1 MTSHSDD
8 FDVIVLGAGPAG
20 EVAAGRLA
28 DGGLRVALVERE
40 LVGGECS
47 YWGCIPSKTLIRPG
61 DVVAAARR
69 VPGASSAV
77 TGPVDVSAVL
87 AWRDE
92 QTGGWDDSGALPW
105 LAERGITLLRG
116 RGRLRGVRTVVVE
129 MAETRPGASEGA
141 GGNGSA
147 GVRTLT
153 ARRAVVLATGTSAAL
168 PPVEGL
174 AEAAPWDNRDV
185 TAMKAVPRRL
195 LVLGGGAV
203 GLEMAQAVRRLGAV
217 EVTVVEA
224 GPRLL
229 GREEPFAGEQV
240 EAAFRAEGIRVL
252 TGTRMAAVHRD
263 GTDGP
268 VRATTSTGE
277 ELVAD
282 EVLVAAGRRPST
294 AELGLETVGLSP
306 GRFVPVDDRLCAVG
320 VAPDPHPHRDGD
332 GAAGW
337 LYAIGDCNG
346 RAMLT
351 HMGKYQGRIVAD
363 VILGRDARDRSS
375 TDVVPRVTFTDPQV
389 SAVGLTVAQ
398 ARERGLR
405 IRTVECGT
413 GDVPGAYTQGRG
425 AGGTSLLVVDE
436 NAGRIVGATFTGA
449 NTQELLHGATIAIA
463 ARVPLEELWHA
474 VPAFPTVSEVWLRL
488 LEAYG
493 L

>member
-1 MTSHSDD
+1 MPTTDD
-8 FDVIVLGAGPAG
+8 SYDVIVLGAGPAG

-28 DGGLRVALVERE
+28 EGGLRVALVERE

-61 DVVAAARR
+61 DIVAAARR
-69 VPGASSAV
+69 VPGAASAV
-77 TGPVDVSAVL
+77 TGPLDASAVL

-92 QTGGWDDSGALPW
+92 QTSGWDDTSAVAW
-105 LAERGITLLRG
+105 LAERGITLVRG
-116 RGRLRGVRTVVVE
+116 RGRLDGVRTVVVE
-129 MAETRPGASEGA
+129 TATPAAPDAVDAQTPAVQRL
-141 GGNGSA
+141 
-147 GVRTLT
+147 V

-174 AEAAPWDNRDV
+174 VQSAPWDNRDV

-203 GLEMAQAVRRLGAV
+203 GLEMAQAVRRLGAD
-217 EVTVVEA
+217 EVTIVEG

-229 GREEPFAGEQV
+229 SREEPFAGEQV
-240 EAAFRAEGIRVL
+240 EAAFRAEGVRVL
-252 TGTRMAAVHRD
+252 TGTRMTSVRRE

-268 VRATTSTGE
+268 VHATTSTGQ

-294 AELGLETVGLSP
+294 ADLGLETVGLTP
-306 GRFVPVDDRLCAVG
+306 GRFIDVDDRLRAVG
-320 VAPDPHPHRDGD
+320 ASPDQKGRQGD
-332 GAAGW
+332 GTGGW

-351 HMGKYQGRIVAD
+351 HMGKYQGRVAAD
-363 VILGRDARDRSS
+363 VILGRDVRDRSS
-375 TDVVPRVTFTDPQV
+375 GDVVPRVTFTDPQV
-389 SAVGLTVAQ
+389 SAVGLTSAQ

-405 IRTVECGT
+405 VRTVEHGT

-436 NAGRIVGATFTGA
+436 DTRVIVGATFTGP
-449 NTQELLHGATIAIA
+449 NTQELLHGATIAVS

-488 LEAYG
+488 LETYG

>member
-1 MTSHSDD
+1 MRSTTDGTY
-8 FDVIVLGAGPAG
+8 DVIVIGAGPAG

-28 DGGLRVALVERE
+28 EAGLRVAMVERE

-61 DVVAAARR
+61 DVLAATRR
-69 VPGASSAV
+69 VPGAAHAV
-77 TGPVDVSAVL
+77 NAPVDVPAAL

-92 QTGGWDDSGALPW
+92 QTSGWDDSGTLPW
-105 LAERGITLLRG
+105 LADHGITLVRG
-116 RGRLRGVRTVVVE
+116 RGRLDGVRSVLVDARGDDGPDADGE
-129 MAETRPGASEGA
+129 AP
-141 GGNGSA
+141 SA
-147 GVRTLT
+147 PQRLT
-153 ARRAVVLATGTSAAL
+153 ALRAVVLATGTGAAL

-174 AEAAPWDNRDV
+174 ADAAPWDNRDA
-185 TAMKAVPRRL
+185 TSMKAVPRRL

-203 GLEMAQAVRRLGAV
+203 GLEMAQAVRRLGAE

-229 GREEPFAGEQV
+229 SREEPFAGEQV

-252 TGTRMAAVHRD
+252 TGARMASVHRE

-268 VRATTSTGE
+268 VRATSSNGDE
-277 ELVAD
+277 FVAD

-294 AELGLETVGLSP
+294 RDLGLETVGLTP
-306 GRFVPVDDRLCAVG
+306 GRYVEVDDRLRAVG
-320 VAPDPHPHRDGD
+320 VPADEN
-332 GAAGW
+332 GAR

-363 VILGRDARDRSS
+363 VITGRDSRDRSS
-375 TDVVPRVTFTDPQV
+375 IDVVPRVTFTDPQV
-389 SAVGLTVAQ
+389 SAVGLTAAQ
-398 ARERGLR
+398 ALQRGRR
-405 IRTVECGT
+405 IRTVEYGT
-413 GDVPGAYTQGRG
+413 GDVAGGYTQGRG
-425 AGGTSLLVVDE
+425 GGGTSLLVVDE
-436 NAGRIVGATFTGA
+436 DARVIVGATFTGP
-449 NTQELLHGATIAIA
+449 NTQELLHGATIAIS
-463 ARVPLEELWHA
+463 ARVPLDELWHA

-488 LEAYG
+488 LETYG